1 MPALTRRRSDN
12 PHHVT
17 WHAYFG
23 DIRMGTIGERAGVP
37 VDVDQW
43 QWRCGF
49 YPGSE
54 PGEHRHGTATDFFTG
69 RREFEAAWREFSAKK
84 TEADYQEWRDQR
96 DRTVRKYASWARG
109 EKPPPPSSMMRCAC
123 GVRFDSH
130 VLPQKISS
138 SCRTSTPRKQKAEH
152 GDRQLRPD
160 LFQHPDRSHTSNTLS
175 VRSRTQLAN
184 SLFPVQV
191 STALLFWSVTQS
203 A

>member
-1 MPALTRRRSDN
+1 MSSGRADITRHTVDRLLTPTRHSGFPLPQVSGIMGNARPHPPTLGQSAPRDLARLLRRHPGGFDWGARRRS
-12 PHHVT
+12 
-17 WHAYFG
+17 
-23 DIRMGTIGERAGVP
+23 P
-37 VDVDQW
+37 VDVDKW

-109 EKPPPPSSMMRCAC
+109 EKPPSLSSMMRCAC

-130 VLPQKISS
+130 VL
-138 SCRTSTPRKQKAEH
+138 
-152 GDRQLRPD
+152 RQNLIHLPHIYAAQAAG
-160 LFQHPDRSHTSNTLS
+160 LT
-175 VRSRTQLAN
+175 
-184 SLFPVQV
+184 
-191 STALLFWSVTQS
+191 W
-203 A
+203 